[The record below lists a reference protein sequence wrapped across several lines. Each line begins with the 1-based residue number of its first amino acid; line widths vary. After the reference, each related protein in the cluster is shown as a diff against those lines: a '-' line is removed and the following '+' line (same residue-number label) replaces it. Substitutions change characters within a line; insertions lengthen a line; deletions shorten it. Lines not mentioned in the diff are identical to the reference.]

1 MNKASLSAGRLI
13 CSDAK
18 ETVMLLHMMGD
29 IRSIYIGDYTHLV
42 RFQVVN
48 VDVCGQNN
56 DYLKLDMSL
65 LLLDILL
72 YKLVMPTAV

>member
-1 MNKASLSAGRLI
+1 M
-13 CSDAK
+13 
-18 ETVMLLHMMGD
+18 
-29 IRSIYIGDYTHLV
+29 
-42 RFQVVN
+42 N

-65 LLLDILL
+65 FLLDILL

>member
-1 MNKASLSAGRLI
+1 M
-13 CSDAK
+13 
-18 ETVMLLHMMGD
+18 
-29 IRSIYIGDYTHLV
+29 

-65 LLLDILL
+65 FLLDILL

>member
-29 IRSIYIGDYTHLV
+29 IRSIYIILTPGEVSGRECGCV
-42 RFQVVN
+42 R
-48 VDVCGQNN
+48 
-56 DYLKLDMSL
+56 
-65 LLLDILL
+65 
-72 YKLVMPTAV
+72 TE

>member
-48 VDVCGQNN
+48 VDV
-56 DYLKLDMSL
+56 
-65 LLLDILL
+65 
-72 YKLVMPTAV
+72 